1 MSNDEDD
8 DISVTIC
15 TRSHKPPGYDYYQTF
30 SVDLDVTYRKTYTQV
45 RAMNEDHALA
55 VAERRVKQFDKG
67 QENQGNKFITAK
79 GIKAKRI
86 KDD

>member
-1 MSNDEDD
+1 
-8 DISVTIC
+8 
-15 TRSHKPPGYDYYQTF
+15 
-30 SVDLDVTYRKTYTQV
+30 
-45 RAMNEDHALA
+45 MNEDHALA

>member
-1 MSNDEDD
+1 MSNNEDD
-8 DISVTIC
+8 DIATTIS

-45 RAMNEDHALA
+45 RAMNEDHALV
-55 VAERRVKQFDKG
+55 VAERRVKKFYKG

>member
-45 RAMNEDHALA
+45 RAMNEDHALV
-55 VAERRVKQFDKG
+55 VAERRVKQFYKG